1 MRMEGI
7 QGMLNQETAGWIVG
21 MCALVL
27 LIGLGGRYMRRLAA
41 VALRAAAGTAGIY
54 CLDLLFMALGIG
66 LHAGINLFNMLVVGV
81 LGLPGIG
88 LCTRFWRLKHCE
100 KPIKRGKY
108 GLVICAIDDCLGA
121 LL

>member
-41 VALRAAAGTAGIY
+41 VALRAAES
-54 CLDLLFMALGIG
+54 
-66 LHAGINLFNMLVVGV
+66 VW
-81 LGLPGIG
+81 
-88 LCTRFWRLKHCE
+88 TRRRL
-100 KPIKRGKY
+100 
-108 GLVICAIDDCLGA
+108 
-121 LL
+121 

>member
-27 LIGLGGRYMRRLAA
+27 LIGLGGRYREDWRQWRAGGGGNGRHLLSGSA
-41 VALRAAAGTAGIY
+41 VYGFGDRAS
-54 CLDLLFMALGIG
+54 CRDQFV
-66 LHAGINLFNMLVVGV
+66 NMLVVGV

-88 LCTRFWRLKHCE
+88 LLYAVLA
-100 KPIKRGKY
+100 IKT
-108 GLVICAIDDCLGA
+108 L
-121 LL
+121 

>member
-7 QGMLNQETAGWIVG
+7 QGMLNQETAGWIV
-21 MCALVL
+21 
-27 LIGLGGRYMRRLAA
+27 GLGGRYMRRLAA

-54 CLDLLFMALGIG
+54 CLDLLFTALGIG

-88 LCTRFWRLKHCE
+88 LLYAVLA
-100 KPIKRGKY
+100 IKT
-108 GLVICAIDDCLGA
+108 L
-121 LL
+121 

>member
-54 CLDLLFMALGIG
+54 CLDLLFTACLLYTSSMFEPVAPEI
-66 LHAGINLFNMLVVGV
+66 
-81 LGLPGIG
+81 
-88 LCTRFWRLKHCE
+88 
-100 KPIKRGKY
+100 IKYK
-108 GLVICAIDDCLGA
+108 
-121 LL
+121 

>member
-21 MCALVL
+21 ICALVL

-54 CLDLLFMALGIG
+54 CLDLLFTALGIG

-81 LGLPGIG
+81 LDLPGIG
-88 LCTRFWRLKHCE
+88 LLYAVLA
-100 KPIKRGKY
+100 IKT
-108 GLVICAIDDCLGA
+108 L
-121 LL
+121 

>member
-41 VALRAAAGTAGIY
+41 V
-54 CLDLLFMALGIG
+54 GIG

-88 LCTRFWRLKHCE
+88 LLYAVLA
-100 KPIKRGKY
+100 IKT
-108 GLVICAIDDCLGA
+108 L
-121 LL
+121 

>member
-7 QGMLNQETAGWIVG
+7 PGMLNPETAGWIVG
-21 MCALVL
+21 MCALV

-88 LCTRFWRLKHCE
+88 LLYAVLA
-100 KPIKRGKY
+100 IKT
-108 GLVICAIDDCLGA
+108 L
-121 LL
+121 

>member
-41 VALRAAAGTAGIY
+41 VALRAVAGTAGIY
-54 CLDLLFMALGIG
+54 CLDLLFTALGIG
-66 LHAGINLFNMLVVGV
+66 LHAGSICSICWWSESLVCRG
-81 LGLPGIG
+81 LG
-88 LCTRFWRLKHCE
+88 FV
-100 KPIKRGKY
+100 RGSGDQNIVKNR
-108 GLVICAIDDCLGA
+108 
-121 LL
+121 